1 VFREWCQAQGHDSSA
16 VTVELV
22 LSFLSYLFREK
33 GAAASTLTVYV
44 AALGAFL
51 GERAGGGTLGS
62 DRRIILLLRGARRQR
77 PPARPIVPKWDL
89 QLVLNS
95 LMQGPYE
102 PPDRASVAQW
112 SRKTAFLVALCSG
125 ARGGELAG
133 LGALDRVHLQDDCA
147 TLRPAPGF
155 VPKVGSARNVNRV
168 IRLVAYSPETATRRR
183 GEDYSLLCP
192 LRALRIYLD
201 KTRRVRRCDR
211 LFVAYAAWREGQPIR
226 APTMAT
232 WLRQVI
238 IDAYVVAGIP
248 APLVRAHSIRATAT
262 SLAELG
268 GASMEDICE
277 AATWAGPNTFA
288 RHYRMGLHRGGYSGI
303 TRNVLNAA
311 LRRARRQR

>member
-1 VFREWCQAQGHDSSA
+1 M
-16 VTVELV
+16 V

-33 GAAASTLTVYV
+33 GAAASTLRVYV

-51 GERAGGGTLGS
+51 GQTASGGTLGS
-62 DRRIILLLRGARRQR
+62 DPRVILLLRGAGRQR
-77 PPARPIVPKWDL
+77 PPARPVVPQWNL
-89 QLVLNS
+89 QLVLTA

-102 PPDRASVAQW
+102 PPDRAPVALW
-112 SRKTAFLVALCSG
+112 SRKAAFLVALCSG

-133 LGALDRVHLQDDCA
+133 LGALDRTHVQDQSA

-168 IRLVAYSPETATRRR
+168 IRLAAYSPQHATRRR
-183 GEDYSLLCP
+183 GEEFSLLCP
-192 LRALRIYLD
+192 VRALRIYLD
-201 KTRRVRRCDR
+201 KTRRVRQCDR
-211 LFVAYAAWREGQPIR
+211 LFVSFAAGREGQPIR

-232 WLRQVI
+232 WLRRVI
-238 IDAYVVAGIP
+238 VDAYEVAGIP
-248 APLVRAHSIRATAT
+248 APQVRAHSVRATAT

-288 RHYRMGLHRGGYSGI
+288 RHYRLGLHRGGYTGI
-303 TRNVLNAA
+303 TRNVLDAA
-311 LRRARRQR
+311 LRRARQRK